1 MTHQLPHVVIVGAGF
16 GGLAAAKAL
25 RKTPAKVILIDR
37 TNHHLFQPLLYQ
49 VATSVL
55 TPGQIATPIRNILRN
70 QKNATVIMGE
80 VTGVDKDRNCVISSD
95 ADRQNVPI
103 AYDYLILATGAS
115 HSYFGHN
122 EFAEYAPGLKSLA
135 DAEAARNKILQ
146 AFELAEA
153 EEDPSR
159 HRDLLTFI
167 LVGAGP
173 TGVEMA
179 GALAIFVRNTLKS
192 DFRRIDPAS
201 ARIVLVD
208 TAHVLGTFSEN
219 LSKAAKQRLEKLGV
233 EVRLGHS
240 VDVIDAEGVVIAGER
255 VASKTVIWTAG
266 VAPSPA
272 GKWLNAE
279 TDRAGRV
286 RIQKDLTVP
295 GHPEIFVVG
304 DTASLDQNGK
314 PLPGL
319 AQVAMQQGRYAAKL
333 IHNRIVGNPPPSPF
347 NYFDKG
353 SMAVVGK
360 GFAVLQSGKVRI
372 SGLVAWLVWAAV
384 HLQFLA
390 TSSLRVSVFLQ
401 WVWTYVTGQRGDRLI
416 VSPHRSEFAK
426 PGLDTTTAKGTF
438 ASRQDSGAG
447 RTEGVKTPT
456 VGAKALREVL

>member
-1 MTHQLPHVVIVGAGF
+1 MARPRIVIVGGGF
-16 GGLAAAKAL
+16 AGLAAAKAL
-25 RKTPAKVILIDR
+25 RKTPAKVLLIDR

-55 TPGQIATPIRNILRN
+55 TAGQIGTPIRSILRN
-70 QKNATVIMGE
+70 HKNTTVIMGE
-80 VTGVDKDRNCVISSD
+80 VTGVDKDQKCVIVND
-95 ADRQNVPI
+95 ADRQNVSI
-103 AYDYLILATGAS
+103 FYDHLILATGAS

-153 EEDPSR
+153 EEDPTR

-167 LVGAGP
+167 LVGGGP

-179 GALAIFVRNTLKS
+179 GALAVLVRTTLKS
-192 DFRRIDPAS
+192 DFRRINPAS

-208 TAHVLGTFSEN
+208 RGSRVLGPFSES
-219 LSKAAKQRLEKLGV
+219 LSKDAKQRLEKLGV
-233 EVRLGHS
+233 EVLLGHS
-240 VDVIDAEGVVIAGER
+240 VDQIDADGVVVAGQR
-255 VASKTVIWTAG
+255 IASKTVIWTAG

-314 PLPGL
+314 PLPGV
-319 AQVAMQQGRYAAKL
+319 AQVAIQQGRYAGKM
-333 IHNRIVGNPPPSPF
+333 IHNRIVGKAPVGPF
-347 NYFDKG
+347 SYFDKG
-353 SMAVVGK
+353 NMAVVGK
-360 GFAVLQSGKVRI
+360 GFAVLQSGKVQV
-372 SGLVAWLVWAAV
+372 SGVAAWLPWAAV

-390 TSSLRVSVFLQ
+390 TSSLRLSVFLQ

-416 VSPHRSEFAK
+416 VRRHSSEITK
-426 PGLDTTTAKGTF
+426 PALDATLEATF
-438 ASRQDSGAG
+438 ASRQNSVPGQ
-447 RTEGVKTPT
+447 TEDAKTPT
-456 VGAKALREVL
+456 DGPIALREAL

>member
-1 MTHQLPHVVIVGAGF
+1 MAQPRIIIVGGGF

-25 RKTPAKVILIDR
+25 KSAPAEIILIDR

-55 TPGQIATPIRNILRN
+55 APGQIGFPIRGILQN
-70 QKNATVIMGE
+70 QKNTTVLQGE
-80 VTGVDKDRNCVISSD
+80 VTGVDKDRKCVFVSD
-95 ADRQNVPI
+95 ADRQDVPLT
-103 AYDYLILATGAS
+103 YDYLILATGAT
-115 HSYFGHN
+115 HSYFGRHEFE
-122 EFAEYAPGLKSLA
+122 EFAPGIKSLA
-135 DAEAARNKILQ
+135 DAEATRNKILQ

-179 GALAIFVRNTLKS
+179 GALAVFVRTTLKS
-192 DFRRIDPAS
+192 DFRRIDPKS
-201 ARIVLVD
+201 ARILLVD
-208 TAHVLGTFSEN
+208 MASRGLPPFSES
-219 LSKAAKQRLEKLGV
+219 LSKAAKQRLENLGV

-240 VDVIDAEGVVIAGER
+240 VDQIDADGIVVAGER
-255 VASKTVIWTAG
+255 IASKTVIWTAG

-272 GKWLNAE
+272 GKWLNVE
-279 TDRAGRV
+279 TERAGRV

-295 GHPEIFVVG
+295 GHPEIFVFG

-314 PLPGL
+314 PLPGV
-319 AQVAMQQGRYAAKL
+319 AQVAIQQGRYAGKL
-333 IHNRIVGNPPPSPF
+333 IHNRVVGNPPPPPF
-347 NYFDKG
+347 GYFDKG

-360 GFAVLQSGKVRI
+360 GFAVLQSGKVQV
-372 SGLVAWLVWAAV
+372 SGFGAWLTWAAV

-390 TSSLRVSVFLQ
+390 TSSLRLTVFLQ

-416 VSPHRSEFAK
+416 VNHRGSE
-426 PGLDTTTAKGTF
+426 PGTPAADTPPRA
-438 ASRQDSGAG
+438 AAAG
-447 RTEGVKTPT
+447 K
-456 VGAKALREVL
+456 

>member
-1 MTHQLPHVVIVGAGF
+1 MSQPRVIIVGGGF
-16 GGLAAAKAL
+16 AGLAAAKAL
-25 RKTPAKVILIDR
+25 KNIPARVILIDR

-55 TPGQIATPIRNILRN
+55 TPSQIATPIRSIFRN
-70 QKNATVIMGE
+70 QKNTTVIMGE
-80 VTGVDKDRNCVISSD
+80 VTGVNKDQKCVIVSD
-95 ADRQNVPI
+95 ADRQNVPL

-146 AFELAEA
+146 AFETAEA
-153 EEDPSR
+153 EEDATR

-179 GALAIFVRNTLKS
+179 GALAIFVRSTLKS
-192 DFRRIDPAS
+192 DFRRIDPAA

-208 TAHVLGTFSEN
+208 MAPKVLGPFSES
-219 LSKAAKQRLEKLGV
+219 LSKAAKQRLENLGV

-240 VDVIDAEGVVIAGER
+240 VDQIDAEGIVIAGER
-255 VASKTVIWTAG
+255 IASKTVIWTAG

-272 GKWLNAE
+272 GKWLNVE

-314 PLPGL
+314 PLPGV
-319 AQVAMQQGRYAAKL
+319 AQVAIQQGRYAGKL
-333 IHNRIVGNPPPSPF
+333 IRSRVVGNPPPGPF
-347 NYFDKG
+347 SYFDKG
-353 SMAVVGK
+353 NMAVVGK
-360 GFAVLQSGKVRI
+360 GFAVLQSGKVQI
-372 SGLVAWLVWAAV
+372 SGFGAWLTWAAV

-390 TSSLRVSVFLQ
+390 TSSLRLSVFLQ

-416 VSPHRSEFAK
+416 VNHHGAELAK
-426 PGLDTTTAKGTF
+426 PAADAAIKPAF
-438 ASRQDSGAG
+438 AG
-447 RTEGVKTPT
+447 R
-456 VGAKALREVL
+456 

>member
-1 MTHQLPHVVIVGAGF
+1 MAKPKIVIVGGGF
-16 GGLAAAKAL
+16 AGLAAAKAL
-25 RKTPAKVILIDR
+25 RKTPAKVLLIDR

-49 VATSVL
+49 VATSLL
-55 TPGQIATPIRNILRN
+55 TPSQIATPIRSIFRN
-70 QKNATVIMGE
+70 QKNTTVILGE
-80 VTGVDKDRNCVISSD
+80 VTGVDKAQRCVIVSD
-95 ADRQNVPI
+95 ADRKNASI

-122 EFAEYAPGLKSLA
+122 EFAQYAPGLKSLA

-146 AFELAEA
+146 ALELAEA

-179 GALAIFVRNTLKS
+179 GALAVFVRITLKS

-208 TAHVLGTFSEN
+208 MASKVLPPFPDS
-219 LSKAAKQRLEKLGV
+219 LSKAGKQRLEKLGV
-233 EVRLGHS
+233 EVLLGHS
-240 VDVIDAEGVVIAGER
+240 VDQIDSDGIVVAGQR
-255 VASKTVIWTAG
+255 ITSKTVIWTAG

-272 GKWLNAE
+272 GKWLNVE

-295 GHPEIFVVG
+295 EHPEIFVVG

-314 PLPGL
+314 PLPGV
-319 AQVAMQQGRYAAKL
+319 AQVAIQQGRYAGKL
-333 IHNRIVGNPPPSPF
+333 IHNRTVGGPLPGPF
-347 NYFDKG
+347 SYFDKG
-353 SMAVVGK
+353 TMAVVGK
-360 GFAVLQSGKVRI
+360 GFAVLQSGKVQV
-372 SGLVAWLVWAAV
+372 SGFGAWLIWAAV

-390 TSSLRVSVFLQ
+390 TSSLRLSVFLQ

-416 VSPHRSEFAK
+416 VSHR
-426 PGLDTTTAKGTF
+426 
-438 ASRQDSGAG
+438 DSAPVSTPVKEAARGA
-447 RTEGVKTPT
+447 
-456 VGAKALREVL
+456 A

>member
-1 MTHQLPHVVIVGAGF
+1 MSQPRVIIVGGGF

-25 RKTPAKVILIDR
+25 RKTPAKVDLIDR

-49 VATSVL
+49 VATSAL
-55 TPGQIATPIRNILRN
+55 TPSQIATPIRSILRK
-70 QKNATVIMGE
+70 QKNTTVILGE
-80 VTGVDKDRNCVISSD
+80 VTGVDKDQKCVIVSD

-146 AFELAEA
+146 AFETAEA
-153 EEDPSR
+153 EEDVAR

-179 GALAIFVRNTLKS
+179 GALAIFVRSTLKS
-192 DFRRIDPAS
+192 DFRRINPAS

-208 TAHVLGTFSEN
+208 MAPRVLGPFSES

-240 VDVIDAEGVVIAGER
+240 VDQIDRDGIVVGGER
-255 VASKTVIWTAG
+255 IASKTVIWTAG

-272 GKWLNAE
+272 GKWLNVE

-295 GHPEIFVVG
+295 GHPEICVVG

-314 PLPGL
+314 PLGGV
-319 AQVAMQQGRYAAKL
+319 AQVAMQQGRYAGKL
-333 IHNRIVGNPPPSPF
+333 IHKRIVGNPPPRPF
-347 NYFDKG
+347 SYFDKG
-353 SMAVVGK
+353 TMAVVGK
-360 GFAVLQSGKVRI
+360 GFAVLQSGKVQI
-372 SGLVAWLVWAAV
+372 SGLLAWMTWAAV

-390 TSSLRVSVFLQ
+390 TSSLRLTVFLQ

-416 VSPHRSEFAK
+416 VNHHGTEVAK
-426 PGLDTTTAKGTF
+426 PAADANVKPAF
-438 ASRQDSGAG
+438 AG
-447 RTEGVKTPT
+447 R
-456 VGAKALREVL
+456 

>member
-1 MTHQLPHVVIVGAGF
+1 MSQPKVIIVGGGF
-16 GGLAAAKAL
+16 AGLAAAKAL
-25 RKTPAKVILIDR
+25 RKTSAKVILIDR

-55 TPGQIATPIRNILRN
+55 TPGQIATPIRSILRN
-70 QKNATVIMGE
+70 QKNATVLMGE
-80 VTGVDKDRNCVISSD
+80 VTGVDKDQKCVIVSD
-95 ADRQNVPI
+95 ADRHNVQI
-103 AYDYLILATGAS
+103 AYDHLILATGAS

-153 EEDPSR
+153 EEDPIR

-179 GALAIFVRNTLKS
+179 AALAIFVRSTLKS
-192 DFRRIDPAS
+192 DFRRLDPAS

-208 TAHVLGTFSEN
+208 MASRVLSPYSES

-240 VDVIDAEGVVIAGER
+240 VDLIDSEGVVIAGER
-255 VASKTVIWTAG
+255 FASKTVIWTAG

-272 GKWLNAE
+272 GKWLNVE

-286 RIQKDLTVP
+286 RIQKDLTVL

-314 PLPGL
+314 PLPGV
-319 AQVAMQQGRYAAKL
+319 AQVAMQQGRYAGKL
-333 IHNRIVGNPPPSPF
+333 VRSRIVGNPPPAPF
-347 NYFDKG
+347 SYFDKG
-353 SMAVVGK
+353 TMAVVGK
-360 GFAVLQSGKVRI
+360 GFAVLQSGKVQL
-372 SGLVAWLVWAAV
+372 SGFGAWLTWAAV

-390 TSSLRVSVFLQ
+390 TSSLRLSVFLQ
-401 WVWTYVTGQRGDRLI
+401 WIWTYLTGQRGDRLI
-416 VSPHRSEFAK
+416 VDHHLHGVRK
-426 PGLDTTTAKGTF
+426 PVMDPSAQI
-438 ASRQDSGAG
+438 AVSG
-447 RTEGVKTPT
+447 K
-456 VGAKALREVL
+456 

>member
-1 MTHQLPHVVIVGAGF
+1 MSKPKVIIVGGGF
-16 GGLAAAKAL
+16 AGLAAAKAL
-25 RKTPAKVILIDR
+25 GSTPAEVILIDR

-49 VATSVL
+49 VATAAL
-55 TPGQIATPIRNILRN
+55 TPSQIATPIRSIFRN
-70 QKNATVIMGE
+70 QKNTTLILGE
-80 VTGVDKDRNCVISSD
+80 VTGVDKAQKCVFVSD

-103 AYDYLILATGAS
+103 SYDYLILATGAS

-179 GALAIFVRNTLKS
+179 GALAILVQNTLKS

-208 TAHVLGTFSEN
+208 MATRVLGPFSES

-240 VDVIDAEGVVIAGER
+240 VDHIDADGILVAGER
-255 VASKTVIWTAG
+255 IASKTVIWTAG

-272 GKWLNAE
+272 GKWLNVE

-314 PLPGL
+314 PLPGV
-319 AQVAMQQGRYAAKL
+319 AQVAIQGGRYAGKL
-333 IHNRIVGNPPPSPF
+333 IHGRIVGDPPPAPF
-347 NYFDKG
+347 SYFDKG
-353 SMAVVGK
+353 TMAVVGE
-360 GFAVLQSGKVRI
+360 GFAVLQSWKVQM
-372 SGLVAWLVWAAV
+372 SGFGAWLSWAAV

-390 TSSLRVSVFLQ
+390 TSSLRLTVFLQ
-401 WVWTYVTGQRGDRLI
+401 WAWTYMTGQRGDRLI
-416 VSPHRSEFAK
+416 VDHHHNGAELVK
-426 PGLDTTTAKGTF
+426 PGADVNVKPAF
-438 ASRQDSGAG
+438 AS
-447 RTEGVKTPT
+447 K
-456 VGAKALREVL
+456 

>member
-1 MTHQLPHVVIVGAGF
+1 MAKPKIVIVGGGF
-16 GGLAAAKAL
+16 AGLAAAKAL
-25 RKTPAKVILIDR
+25 RKTPAKVLLIDR

-55 TPGQIATPIRNILRN
+55 TPSQIATPIRSIFRN
-70 QKNATVIMGE
+70 QKNTTVILGE
-80 VTGVDKDRNCVISSD
+80 VSGVDKAQKCVFVSN
-95 ADRQNVPI
+95 ADRQNASI
-103 AYDYLILATGAS
+103 FYDHLILATGAS

-159 HRDLLTFI
+159 HRDLLTFV
-167 LVGAGP
+167 LVGGGP

-179 GALAIFVRNTLKS
+179 AALAIFVRNTLKS

-208 TAHVLGTFSEN
+208 MASRVLPPYSES

-240 VDVIDAEGVVIAGER
+240 VDLIDAEGVVIAGER
-255 VASKTVIWTAG
+255 IASKTVIWTAG

-314 PLPGL
+314 PLPGV
-319 AQVAMQQGRYAAKL
+319 AQVAIQQGRYAGKL
-333 IHNRIVGNPPPSPF
+333 VHSRIVGNPPPAPF
-347 NYFDKG
+347 SYFDKG
-353 SMAVVGK
+353 TMTVVGK
-360 GFAVLQSGKVRI
+360 GFAVLQSGKVQL
-372 SGLVAWLVWAAV
+372 SGFGAWLTWAAV

-390 TSSLRVSVFLQ
+390 TSSLRLSVFLQ
-401 WVWTYVTGQRGDRLI
+401 WIWTYLTGQRGDRLI
-416 VSPHRSEFAK
+416 VDHHLHGVRK
-426 PGLDTTTAKGTF
+426 PVMDPSAQI
-438 ASRQDSGAG
+438 AVSG
-447 RTEGVKTPT
+447 K
-456 VGAKALREVL
+456 